1 MWAKVSDS
9 LVYQS
14 WGCATAP
21 MGLTLGNPSQ
31 ATIGTQTGDSVLNSL
46 WTQCHGGGTP
56 ARRAQIGLSGSLTSM
71 KEMQSSDPHEISDV
85 PNSVPF
91 VNKKD
96 SVMLG
101 KWKKNI
107 NFADH
112 YSRNN
117 KQ

>member
-1 MWAKVSDS
+1 
-9 LVYQS
+9 
-14 WGCATAP
+14 
-21 MGLTLGNPSQ
+21 
-31 ATIGTQTGDSVLNSL
+31 
-46 WTQCHGGGTP
+46 
-56 ARRAQIGLSGSLTSM
+56 M